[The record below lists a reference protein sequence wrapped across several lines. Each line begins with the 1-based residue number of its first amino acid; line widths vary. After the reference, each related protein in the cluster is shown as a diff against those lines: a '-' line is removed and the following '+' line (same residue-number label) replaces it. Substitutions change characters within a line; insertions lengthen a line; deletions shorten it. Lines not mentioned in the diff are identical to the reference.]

1 MSRKWLWFFQ
11 KLEII
16 RKHIFTSCCCV
27 FQPSL
32 ADLFRLLPPLASGL
46 HCLTMSSQHHLSTRS
61 DTNWKLYCSWSF
73 LVDSAVVLINYTT
86 IQITNYWSM
95 DWLVGWLRG
104 WASWLI
110 DWLINWLVDW
120 LIDCVFGWCVCWLFD
135 WLVVWLVDWLTDWLT
150 DDWLIDWSIDW
161 LIVSVTGR
169 DAEGWPAGEIPVGS
183 AGEFLQRRSKSVSAI
198 CDWTSPTASC
208 HACCRR
214 VSLIYNLVL
223 FGFSLFSFFIV
234 MINKNL

>member
-150 DDWLIDWSIDW
+150 DNWLIDRLIDRLTDW
-161 LIVSVTGR
+161 LLVLLEEMRKDDQQVKYLWEVLENFSNEDRSRFLRFVTGR
-169 DAEGWPAGEIPVGS
+169 RRLPAVMHVVGE
-183 AGEFLQRRSKSVSAI
+183 SVSFTI
-198 CDWTSPTASC
+198 
-208 HACCRR
+208 
-214 VSLIYNLVL
+214 
-223 FGFSLFSFFIV
+223 
-234 MINKNL
+234 